1 MGQKSEHFSEPG
13 ATRSLPRI
21 ISEEPAT
28 KEMGSGSEGS
38 FQIENKLTR
47 AIARSQVARYAC
59 RIGGV
64 FYLRVGGLTPTL
76 WKLPVGEQPDEGST
90 IPSRWF
96 PVSGGSWATNA

>member
-38 FQIENKLTR
+38 FQIENKLTSILTSQDALR
-47 AIARSQVARYAC
+47 AIARSQVARSAC

-76 WKLPVGEQPDEGST
+76 WKLPVGEQPDEGS
-90 IPSRWF
+90 
-96 PVSGGSWATNA
+96 